1 MPLIDTSGL
10 METAARLSALS
21 ALVKEAQGTVP
32 ESVTVV
38 DPTRSLRVV
47 LRGDGVVDDFQI
59 LKHWKERIPPGR
71 LGAAISDLLAQARQE
86 LYADYEA
93 VMEGGAARLEAEWS
107 SRTFNVLTDPVA
119 QEMRDSAQELLERS
133 KGMVVPSA
141 QAFSD
146 ARDYVDRVIEAVAE
160 AESGELEEADDDAP
174 VRCVRSNGV
183 ITSVFIDGNWAS
195 STPTPT
201 LRSEITDALLVDVD
215 EESGDDKFS
224 LLSEE
229 GDQVFEQLIGNIAR

>member
-1 MPLIDTSGL
+1 

-47 LRGDGVVDDFQI
+47 LRGDGVVDDLQI
-59 LKHWKERIPPGR
+59 LKHWKERNTPGR

-141 QAFSD
+141 QAFRD
-146 ARDYVDRVIEAVAE
+146 ARDYVDRVIE

-215 EESGDDKFS
+215 EESGDDTFS